1 MKRFVR
7 TVLPNIES
15 LQQPVQL
22 AAFYAEH
29 LVSTLGPNK
38 PVPLQPLLPEAK
50 TVAVPVK
57 DFDHVAAAVAEG
69 KQVPAEGLQRQVH
82 LHQQAQSVDGFAHVG
97 GAHREEDLQM
107 LRNHHWIPR
116 SAVTTCCS
124 VGGSNPGET
133 SMQRSGDSATRR
145 AGGIKSR
152 PAARATAAVGT

>member
-22 AAFYAEH
+22 SALQTEH
-29 LVSTLGPNK
+29 LVLTLGPNK

-50 TVAVPVK
+50 TVAVPVE
-57 DFDHVAAAVAEG
+57 DLDHIPAAVAEG
-69 KQVPAEGLQRQVH
+69 KQVPGEWIQRQVH
-82 LHQQAQSVDGFAHVG
+82 LHQQAKTVDGLSHVG
-97 GAHREEDLQM
+97 GTHREEDLQV

-116 SAVTTCCS
+116 SAATTCRS
-124 VGGSNPGET
+124 VGGSNPGQT
-133 SMQRSGDSATRR
+133 SMHKSGASATRR
-145 AGGIKSR
+145 AGGIEPR

>member
-15 LQQPVQL
+15 LQKPVQL
-22 AAFYAEH
+22 AAFHAEH

-57 DFDHVAAAVAEG
+57 DLDHVPAAVAEG
-69 KQVPAEGLQRQVH
+69 KQVPGERIQRQVH
-82 LHQQAQSVDGFAHVG
+82 LHQQAKTVDGLSHVG
-97 GAHREEDLQM
+97 GTHREEDLQV
-107 LRNHHWIPR
+107 LRKHHRIPR

-133 SMQRSGDSATRR
+133 SMQRSGASATRR
-145 AGGIKSR
+145 AGGIEPR
-152 PAARATAAVGT
+152 PAARATAAAGT